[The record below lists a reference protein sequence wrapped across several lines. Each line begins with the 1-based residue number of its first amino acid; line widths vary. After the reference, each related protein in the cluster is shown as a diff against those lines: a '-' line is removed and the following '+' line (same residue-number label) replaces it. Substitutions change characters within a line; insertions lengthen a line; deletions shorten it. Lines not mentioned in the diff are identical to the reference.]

1 MNNEK
6 QILEVQKYNL
16 QNYKNT
22 SYGTDIQNTKLKK
35 YNLQKCRNTNDMT
48 AEIQVTFE

>member
-6 QILEVQKYNL
+6 QILDVQKYNL
-16 QNYKNT
+16 QIYRNT

-35 YNLQKCRNTNDMT
+35 YNLEKCRNTNDMT
-48 AEIQVTFE
+48 AKIQVTFE